1 MRREYLLNKMKKN
14 LQICFLVITCFYI
27 SSCAKKDSSDKLN
40 NRFESATNASKAF
53 VLDPGNYELK
63 LDSSRLNWECGW
75 LGGMSHNGDI
85 KFKNGKI
92 EIKNKNSIAGKF
104 TVNMNEIDCF
114 DLGGGAKSKL
124 ISHLKSNDFFSV
136 DNYNEAILEIDSLEH
151 IKENEF
157 LLYGDLMIKDIKNPV
172 AMKGQIFKVENGY
185 RASIKLSFDRAKFN
199 VKYKSK
205 SFFSDLGDNIIDDNV
220 ILNANVQLHK

>member
-1 MRREYLLNKMKKN
+1 MKRY
-14 LQICFLVITCFYI
+14 LQIFLLTLSCFYI

-104 TVNMNEIDCF
+104 TVDMNEIDCF

>member
-1 MRREYLLNKMKKN
+1 MKKN
-14 LQICFLVITCFYI
+14 LQVFLLVITCFYI

-40 NRFESATNASKAF
+40 NRFESSANASKVF
-53 VLDPGNYELK
+53 VLESGNYELK
-63 LDSSRLNWECGW
+63 LDSSRLDWECGW

-92 EIKNKNSIAGKF
+92 EIKNNNSAFGKF
-104 TVNMNEIDCF
+104 VVDMNKIDCF
-114 DLGGGAKSKL
+114 DLSGGAKSKL
-124 ISHLKSNDFFSV
+124 ISHLESDDFFSV

-151 IKENEF
+151 IKENKF
-157 LLYGDLMIKDIKNPV
+157 LLYGDLMIKDIKNSV
-172 AMKGQIFKVENGY
+172 AMKGHIFKVENGY

-205 SFFSDLGDNIIDDNV
+205 SFFSDLGDNIIDDNI
-220 ILNANVQLHK
+220 ILNANVQLFK

>member
-1 MRREYLLNKMKKN
+1 MKKN
-14 LQICFLVITCFYI
+14 LQVFLLVITCFYI

>member
-1 MRREYLLNKMKKN
+1 MKRY
-14 LQICFLVITCFYI
+14 LQIFILALSCFYI

-40 NRFESATNASKAF
+40 NRFESSSNAFKAF
-53 VLDPGNYELK
+53 VLEPGNYDLK
-63 LDSSRLNWECGW
+63 LGSSRLNWECGW
-75 LGGMSHNGDI
+75 LGGRSHDGDI

-92 EIKNKNSIAGKF
+92 EIKNKNSIVGKF
-104 TVNMNEIDCF
+104 IVDMNKIDCF
-114 DLGGGAKSKL
+114 DLSGGAKSKL

-157 LLYGDLMIKDIKNPV
+157 LLHGYLIIKDIKNPV

-185 RASIKLSFDRAKFN
+185 KASIKLSFDRAKFN

-205 SFFSDLGDNIIDDNV
+205 SFFSDLGNNIIDDNV
-220 ILNANVQLHK
+220 ILNANVQLYK

>member
-1 MRREYLLNKMKKN
+1 MKKN
-14 LQICFLVITCFYI
+14 LQVFLLVITCFYI

-104 TVNMNEIDCF
+104 TVDMNEIDCF

>member
-1 MRREYLLNKMKKN
+1 MKKN
-14 LQICFLVITCFYI
+14 LQVFLLVITCFYI

-220 ILNANVQLHK
+220 ILNANVQLYK

>member
-1 MRREYLLNKMKKN
+1 MKKN
-14 LQICFLVITCFYI
+14 LQIFLLVITCFYI
-27 SSCAKKDSSDKLN
+27 LSCAKKDSSDKLN
-40 NRFESATNASKAF
+40 NRFERSANASKAF
-53 VLDPGNYELK
+53 VLESGNYKLK
-63 LDSSRLNWECGW
+63 LDSSRLDWECGW

-92 EIKNKNSIAGKF
+92 EIKNKNSASGKF
-104 TVNMNEIDCF
+104 VVDMNKIDCF
-114 DLGGGAKSKL
+114 DLSGGAKSKL

-151 IKENEF
+151 IKENKF
-157 LLYGDLMIKDIKNPV
+157 LLYGYLMIKDIKNPV

-220 ILNANVQLHK
+220 ILNANVQLFK

>member
-1 MRREYLLNKMKKN
+1 MKKN
-14 LQICFLVITCFYI
+14 LQVFLLVITCFYI

-40 NRFESATNASKAF
+40 NRFESSSNASKAF
-53 VLDPGNYELK
+53 VLESGNYELK
-63 LDSSRLNWECGW
+63 LDSSRLDWECGW

-92 EIKNKNSIAGKF
+92 EIKNNNSAFGKF
-104 TVNMNEIDCF
+104 VVDMNKIDCF
-114 DLGGGAKSKL
+114 DLSGGAKSKL

-151 IKENEF
+151 IKENKF
-157 LLYGDLMIKDIKNPV
+157 LLFGDLMIKDIKNPV

-220 ILNANVQLHK
+220 ILNANVQLFK